1 MGDFCNSYGR
11 RVFRMGATTW
21 IGLCGRSGSGKG
33 YVSGVFAELG
43 VPAIDTDVVYRL
55 MSGPAEVPSA
65 CMQEL
70 SRAFGEKIL
79 NPDHS
84 LNRRAMADIV
94 FAADGAEARNTL
106 NRITHAHILCET
118 RRLAERYAEEGHRF
132 VLIDAPLLFESGF
145 DAFCRSTV
153 CVTAPDPICIERI
166 MSRDG
171 VTEEEARRRL
181 SAQIPL
187 EELMRRCDYTVV
199 NDGTVPVRP
208 QVEQIIQTIQCDGGG
223 Q

>member
-1 MGDFCNSYGR
+1 MKET
-11 RVFRMGATTW
+11 VW

-33 YVSGVFAELG
+33 YVGSIFAALG
-43 VPAIDTDVVYRL
+43 VPVIDTDAVYRRL
-55 MSGPAEVPSA
+55 SGPAEVPFE

-70 SRAFGEKIL
+70 SRAFGERIL
-79 NPDHS
+79 NPDNS

-106 NRITHAHILCET
+106 NRITHAHILRET
-118 RRLAERYAEEGHRF
+118 RRLAERYAKEGYRF

-145 DAFCRSTV
+145 DEFCRYTV
-153 CVTAPDPICIERI
+153 CVTAPDSICIERI

-187 EELMRRCDYTVV
+187 EELTRRCDYTVV

>member
-1 MGDFCNSYGR
+1 M
-11 RVFRMGATTW
+11 FRMGATTW

-33 YVSGVFAELG
+33 YVSGVFAALG
-43 VPAIDTDVVYRL
+43 VPAIDTDAVYRRL
-55 MSGPAEVPSA
+55 SGPAEVPFE

-70 SRAFGEKIL
+70 SRAFGERIL
-79 NPDHS
+79 NPDNS
-84 LNRRAMADIV
+84 LNRRAMAAIV

-106 NRITHAHILCET
+106 NRITHAHILRET
-118 RRLAERYAEEGHRF
+118 RRLAERYAKEGYRF

-145 DAFCRSTV
+145 DEFWRYTV
-153 CVTAPDPICIERI
+153 CVTAPDSLCIERI

-171 VTEEEARRRL
+171 VKEEEARRRL

-187 EELMRRCDYTVV
+187 EELTRRCDYTVV
-199 NDGTVPVRP
+199 NDGTVPVRL
-208 QVEQIIQTIQCDGGG
+208 QVEQIIQTIQRDGGG

>member
-1 MGDFCNSYGR
+1 M
-11 RVFRMGATTW
+11 FRMGATTW

-33 YVSGVFAELG
+33 YVSDVFAALG
-43 VPAIDTDVVYRL
+43 VPAIDTDAVYRDL
-55 MSGPAEVPSA
+55 SGPADVPSA

-84 LNRRAMADIV
+84 LNRRAMAAIV

-106 NRITHAHILCET
+106 NRITHAHILRET
-118 RRLAERYAEEGHRF
+118 RRLAERYAKEGYRF

-145 DAFCRSTV
+145 DEFCRYTV
-153 CVTAPDPICIERI
+153 CVTAPDSICIERI

-187 EELMRRCDYTVV
+187 EELTRRCDYTVV

>member
-1 MGDFCNSYGR
+1 
-11 RVFRMGATTW
+11 MGATTW

-33 YVSGVFAELG
+33 YVSDVFAALG
-43 VPAIDTDVVYRL
+43 VPAIDTDAVYRDL
-55 MSGPAEVPSA
+55 SGPADVPSA

-84 LNRRAMADIV
+84 LNRRAMAAIV

-106 NRITHAHILCET
+106 NRITHAHILRET
-118 RRLAERYAEEGHRF
+118 RRLAERYAKEGYRF

-145 DAFCRSTV
+145 DEFCRYTV
-153 CVTAPDPICIERI
+153 CVTAPDSICIERI

-187 EELMRRCDYTVV
+187 EELTRRCDYTVV

>member
-1 MGDFCNSYGR
+1 M
-11 RVFRMGATTW
+11 FRMGATTW

-33 YVSGVFAELG
+33 YVSGVFAALG
-43 VPAIDTDVVYRL
+43 VPAIDTDAVYRRL
-55 MSGPAEVPSA
+55 SGPADVPSA

-70 SRAFGEKIL
+70 SRAFGERIL
-79 NPDHS
+79 NPDNS
-84 LNRRAMADIV
+84 LNRRAMAAIV

-106 NRITHAHILCET
+106 NRITHAHILRET
-118 RRLAERYAEEGHRF
+118 RRLAERYAKEGYRF

-145 DAFCRSTV
+145 DEFCRYTV
-153 CVTAPDPICIERI
+153 CVTAPDSICIERI

-187 EELMRRCDYTVV
+187 EELTRRCDYTVV
-199 NDGTVPVRP
+199 NDGTVPVRL
-208 QVEQIIQTIQCDGGG
+208 QVEQIIQTIQRDGGG